1 MKKLML
7 VAMLAAVAT
16 TAFADLKIGTVDL
29 MKLVRNHPN
38 YESNRKILATTE
50 KNYSKE
56 IDSLKT
62 ELEKVQTEGKKL
74 SDQLRNPM
82 LSAAKK
88 AELEKELMKVQEKFM
103 NGQQELRNKALKSQ
117 DELQKLENTLL
128 KATTDELREK
138 ITEYAKSNG
147 YDFIADATAMP
158 YVKAEFDVT
167 SAVQKSIEDAN
178 KTKDK

>member
-62 ELEKVQTEGKKL
+62 ELEKVQAEGKKL

-147 YDFIADATAMP
+147 YDFIVDANAMP

-167 SAVQKSIEDAN
+167 PAIQKAIEDAN
-178 KTKDK
+178 KTKEK